1 MLLIGIDSA
10 GDVNQIKEYK
20 PVDVTTNPSLVL
32 AAIDVPSYE
41 PIIRKALQD
50 EADAGV
56 VDTVN
61 PYAGELLHA
70 CSFADLWSFWSF
82 ILLPIAGM

>member
-1 MLLIGIDSA
+1 M
-10 GDVNQIKEYK
+10 NQIKEYR

-41 PIIRKALQD
+41 PIIRKALED

-56 VDTVN
+56 CDKVN
-61 PYAGELLHA
+61 PYAGELLHP
-70 CSFADLWSFWSF
+70 CSFADL
-82 ILLPIAGM
+82 GG

>member
-1 MLLIGIDSA
+1 
-10 GDVNQIKEYK
+10 VTQIKEHR

-50 EADAGV
+50 EAHAGV
-56 VDTVN
+56 VDKVN
-61 PYAGELLHA
+61 PYAGELF
-70 CSFADLWSFWSF
+70 S
-82 ILLPIAGM
+82 LLVHPPAPCPAPLSSETSANQVLCMV